1 METSLLGSLLNICK
15 RLPVW
20 VEREVLHNDAAVAV
34 SVLQSL
40 FLSDEGI
47 CHFHTKGLEDKMQL
61 LQTLSENNCST
72 MLFLSLS
79 QMAATSLLANAFN
92 PISTGLLYGAI
103 KIKLDIWQPGVF
115 FFCSWV
121 VFFFSCTK
129 PTQEY
134 IAAYPLFFLAWLY
147 FGLSNCEHHHLP
159 GWRRYFHGQIT

>member
-20 VEREVLHNDAAVAV
+20 VEREVLHNDAAVVV

-61 LQTLSENNCST
+61 LQTLWENNCST

-115 FFCSWV
+115 FFVHGLC
-121 VFFFSCTK
+121 FFSPVLSQHKNILQLIHCFSWLDF
-129 PTQEY
+129 
-134 IAAYPLFFLAWLY
+134 ILAY
-147 FGLSNCEHHHLP
+147 
-159 GWRRYFHGQIT
+159 QIVNTTTCQDGGDIFMDR